1 MRTYKNDKGLMSD
14 YDEDLRY
21 WLFLENYRTGVVSEP
36 LPIYGEDR
44 NKNYK
49 ILTPTQLKAIEKRKE
64 KRQWHDPDQENFVWF
79 VFEAAA
85 TLTEIVP
92 EEYLAALFL
101 LGTYASY
108 EADGMLTSHGAP
120 VKKAKLP
127 ELLGMSRQTAG
138 RFWKCMA
145 EDNNIL
151 REKDGVVHMDR
162 KVFFKGPLGNKV
174 KRFSKENRYIT
185 KVLTDS
191 VRDLYKRATPRTRK
205 QLGYLFQCL
214 PFANVEYNIICKNPQ
229 ETEPDNI
236 ELMTVGELCDLVGY
250 DKSNSARL
258 IQNLKGLEFSTDK
271 MEKPERAANFVL
283 GNGLRDSETYQM
295 FINPKVAYRGHHP
308 EEVRV
313 LGLFGQRQ

>member
-1 MRTYKNDKGLMSD
+1 MRPYKNDKGLMSD

-21 WLFLENYRTGVVSEP
+21 RLYVENYRTGEISES
-36 LPIYGEDR
+36 LPVYGEDR

-49 ILTPTQLKAIEKRKE
+49 ILTPEQLRAIEKRKG
-64 KRQWHDPDQENFVWF
+64 KQKWHNPNQENFVWF

-85 TLTEIVP
+85 ALTDIVP

-108 EADGMLTSHGAP
+108 HAEGMLASRGVP
-120 VKKAKLP
+120 IKKAKLP
-127 ELLGMSRQTAG
+127 ELLGMSRQTAA
-138 RFWKCMA
+138 RFWKCMTQA
-145 EDNNIL
+145 NIL
-151 REKDGVVHMDR
+151 HEKDGVVYMER

-174 KRFSKENRYIT
+174 NRFSKENRYIT

-191 VRDLYKRATPRTRK
+191 VRDLYRRATPRTRR

-214 PFANVEYNIICKNPQ
+214 PFANAEYNILCKNPQ
-229 ETEPDNI
+229 ETELDNV
-236 ELMTVGELCDLVGY
+236 ELMTVGELCNLVGY
-250 DKSNSARL
+250 DKSNSTRL
-258 IQNLKGLEFSTDK
+258 IQNLKGLEFITDK

-283 GNGLRDSETYQM
+283 GNGPRDTGAYRM

-308 EEVRV
+308 DEVRV
-313 LGLFGQRQ
+313 LGLFGQR

>member
-1 MRTYKNDKGLMSD
+1 MKQYKNCPGFLSY
-14 YDEDLRY
+14 YDEDLKY
-21 WLFLENYRTGVVSEP
+21 DLYEENYRTGEVRGP
-36 LPIYGEDR
+36 LPIYSEDR
-44 NKNYK
+44 DKNYK
-49 ILTPTQLKAIEKRKE
+49 ILTPAQQRAIEKRKE
-64 KRQWHDPDQENFVWF
+64 KKQWHDPNQENFVWF

-85 TLTEIVP
+85 ALTDIMP

-108 EADGMLTSHGAP
+108 KADGMLTSHGVP
-120 VKKAKLP
+120 VKKAKHP
-127 ELLGMSRQTAG
+127 ELLGMSRQTTA

-145 EDNNIL
+145 EDNHIL
-151 REKDGVVHMDR
+151 REKDGVVYMDR
-162 KVFFKGPLGNKV
+162 KVFFKGSLRNKV
-174 KRFSKENRYIT
+174 SHFSKENRYIT

-214 PFANVEYNIICKNPQ
+214 PFANAEYNVICKNPQ
-229 ETEPDNI
+229 ETELDNV

-258 IQNLKGLEFSTDK
+258 IQNLKGLEFVTEK

-283 GNGLRDSETYQM
+283 GNGRRDAGTYQM
-295 FINPKVAYRGHHP
+295 FINPKVAYRGHRP
-308 EEVRV
+308 DEVRV
-313 LGLFGQRQ
+313 LGLFGQR